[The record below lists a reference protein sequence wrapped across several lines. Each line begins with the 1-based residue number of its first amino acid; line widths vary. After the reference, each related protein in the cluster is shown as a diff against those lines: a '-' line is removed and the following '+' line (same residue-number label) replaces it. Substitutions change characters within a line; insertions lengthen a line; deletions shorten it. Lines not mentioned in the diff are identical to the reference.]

1 MNKKKIIIIVLIVI
15 LLVVAGIIISN
26 IFNKN
31 EEEKNNNTNTANLE
45 VPNVEIDKN
54 QVDYDEDATV
64 NELKDFT
71 GASGDS
77 DLYEVA
83 TEYDGR
89 KVLKI
94 KDNKQYDV
102 AMAGIIKQ
110 GKPEFSEIDSLKEK
124 APNKSG
130 IWISESSRNNFLD
143 LLEDQTNSRY
153 KINEEG
159 YLEIEL
165 AEFTVEDISEEQ
177 VHISYT
183 RKLIL
188 DMQVE
193 KKVKNIIVNGVKDA
207 VGEEDAI
214 QKIEIV
220 ASKLQTEQ
228 IQIEYT
234 IRITNTGEIAGN
246 IGKILEEIPKNFLY
260 ESSQN
265 TVKWEQEG
273 EYLVCKDYE
282 NVEIGVGESVEIPIL
297 LKWQNGSENLGE
309 KVNTVRLEN
318 ITNTLGYADKTEE
331 NNTSSVTTVM
341 SVKTGNEAFYENLK
355 MISILVSVIGI
366 VGIVII
372 LEIKYLRRKSK

>member
-83 TEYDGR
+83 SEYDGR

-159 YLEIEL
+159 YLEIEDKSSQNDIDKKL
-165 AEFTVEDISEEQ
+165 EELISSDKQFAIDISG
-177 VHISYT
+177 T
-183 RKLIL
+183 
-188 DMQVE
+188 D
-193 KKVKNIIVNGVKDA
+193 
-207 VGEEDAI
+207 
-214 QKIEIV
+214 
-220 ASKLQTEQ
+220 
-228 IQIEYT
+228 YT
-234 IRITNTGEIAGN
+234 IDSVTGEIVEN
-246 IGKILEEIPKNFLY
+246 PF
-260 ESSQN
+260 
-265 TVKWEQEG
+265 EQLDS
-273 EYLVCKDYE
+273 YQAFDYVA
-282 NVEIGVGESVEIPIL
+282 ND
-297 LKWQNGSENLGE
+297 GSY
-309 KVNTVRLEN
+309 
-318 ITNTLGYADKTEE
+318 I
-331 NNTSSVTTVM
+331 
-341 SVKTGNEAFYENLK
+341 
-355 MISILVSVIGI
+355 
-366 VGIVII
+366 IVITTNKENALQKSEI
-372 LEIKYLRRKSK
+372 LNSIIEQMTNV

>member
-124 APNKSG
+124 VPNKSG

-159 YLEIEL
+159 YLEIEDKSSQNDIDKKL
-165 AEFTVEDISEEQ
+165 EELISSDKQFAIDISG
-177 VHISYT
+177 T
-183 RKLIL
+183 
-188 DMQVE
+188 D
-193 KKVKNIIVNGVKDA
+193 
-207 VGEEDAI
+207 
-214 QKIEIV
+214 
-220 ASKLQTEQ
+220 
-228 IQIEYT
+228 YT
-234 IRITNTGEIAGN
+234 IDSVTGEIVEN
-246 IGKILEEIPKNFLY
+246 PF
-260 ESSQN
+260 
-265 TVKWEQEG
+265 EQLDS
-273 EYLVCKDYE
+273 YQAFDYVA
-282 NVEIGVGESVEIPIL
+282 ND
-297 LKWQNGSENLGE
+297 GSY
-309 KVNTVRLEN
+309 
-318 ITNTLGYADKTEE
+318 I
-331 NNTSSVTTVM
+331 
-341 SVKTGNEAFYENLK
+341 
-355 MISILVSVIGI
+355 
-366 VGIVII
+366 IVITTNKENALQKSEI
-372 LEIKYLRRKSK
+372 LNSIIEQMTNV

>member
-1 MNKKKIIIIVLIVI
+1 MNIKKIIIIVLIVI

-124 APNKSG
+124 VPNKSG

-159 YLEIEL
+159 YLEIEDKSSQN
-165 AEFTVEDISEEQ
+165 DIDKKLEEL
-177 VHISYT
+177 ISSDKQFAFDIPGT
-183 RKLIL
+183 
-188 DMQVE
+188 D
-193 KKVKNIIVNGVKDA
+193 
-207 VGEEDAI
+207 
-214 QKIEIV
+214 
-220 ASKLQTEQ
+220 
-228 IQIEYT
+228 YT
-234 IRITNTGEIAGN
+234 IDSVTGEIVEN
-246 IGKILEEIPKNFLY
+246 PF
-260 ESSQN
+260 
-265 TVKWEQEG
+265 EQLDS
-273 EYLVCKDYE
+273 YQAFDYVA
-282 NVEIGVGESVEIPIL
+282 ND
-297 LKWQNGSENLGE
+297 GSY
-309 KVNTVRLEN
+309 
-318 ITNTLGYADKTEE
+318 I
-331 NNTSSVTTVM
+331 
-341 SVKTGNEAFYENLK
+341 
-355 MISILVSVIGI
+355 
-366 VGIVII
+366 IVITTNKENALQKSEI
-372 LEIKYLRRKSK
+372 LNSIIEQMTNV

>member
-1 MNKKKIIIIVLIVI
+1 MNKKKIIIIILIVI

-124 APNKSG
+124 VPNKSG

-159 YLEIEL
+159 YLEIEDKSSQNDIDKKL
-165 AEFTVEDISEEQ
+165 EELISSDKQFAIDISG
-177 VHISYT
+177 T
-183 RKLIL
+183 
-188 DMQVE
+188 D
-193 KKVKNIIVNGVKDA
+193 
-207 VGEEDAI
+207 
-214 QKIEIV
+214 
-220 ASKLQTEQ
+220 
-228 IQIEYT
+228 YT
-234 IRITNTGEIAGN
+234 IDSVTGEIVEN
-246 IGKILEEIPKNFLY
+246 PF
-260 ESSQN
+260 
-265 TVKWEQEG
+265 EQLDS
-273 EYLVCKDYE
+273 YQAFDYVA
-282 NVEIGVGESVEIPIL
+282 ND
-297 LKWQNGSENLGE
+297 GSY
-309 KVNTVRLEN
+309 
-318 ITNTLGYADKTEE
+318 I
-331 NNTSSVTTVM
+331 
-341 SVKTGNEAFYENLK
+341 
-355 MISILVSVIGI
+355 
-366 VGIVII
+366 IVITTNKENALQKSEI
-372 LEIKYLRRKSK
+372 LNSIIEQMTNV